1 MIRRLAI
8 ASCIL
13 AALAF
18 YLMYNL
24 PEEPA
29 PEEVSLATPA
39 KLWSL
44 TIEEAD
50 GSLHDHYVVAQTYTQ
65 AHNLLLP
72 NEGGDR
78 QIVAYGNVAIP
89 IAVYCGHGTSITTTA
104 EELTN
109 GN

>member
-24 PEEPA
+24 PEEPLPVEPA
-29 PEEVSLATPA
+29 VA

-65 AHNLLLP
+65 AHSVLLP